1 MLKLLWA
8 MKIFLWLLKQL
19 INLSQQANLSYLVS
33 LQHIV
38 LTELAWTWILAC
50 IKEDISSKLLNI
62 SYIASDIE
70 CLGIEINLRKVKG
83 IIICLYNQHKNY
95 ISNHLENLS
104 KVLNRHL
111 SQYERSLCI
120 GEFNSEII
128 KVALKHFCHIYHLKN
143 QGNVPTCYKNLLKPS
158 CINLFLT
165 NCSRSFQDSHV
176 KETGLSDFD
185 KMNTTFLKMFWANRG
200 MRPAFFKIIK
210 LLIILPLEDRLIDNY
225 WNMI

>member
-8 MKIFLWLLKQL
+8 MQIFLWLLKQKL
-19 INLSQQANLSYLVS
+19 VNLSQQANLSYLVS

-38 LTELAWTWILAC
+38 LTELKMEQGYLPILRN
-50 IKEDISSKLLNI
+50 ISSKLLNI

-70 CLGIEINLRKVKG
+70 CLGIEVNLRKVKW
-83 IIICLYNQHKNY
+83 IVICLYNQHKNY
-95 ISNHLENLS
+95 ISNHLEHLS

-143 QGNVPTCYKNLLKPS
+143 QGNVPTYYKNLLKPS
-158 CINLFLT
+158 CITLFLT

-185 KMNTTFLKMFWANRG
+185 KMNTTFLKMF
-200 MRPAFFKIIK
+200 
-210 LLIILPLEDRLIDNY
+210 
-225 WNMI
+225 